1 MPRKASLEVILVA
14 QDTMA
19 FGEDRKRGG
28 DLPELIRALDKLDGP
43 EWIRLL
49 YGHPDHLSD
58 AILEAFSGSERLVP
72 YIDLPVQ
79 HASPRILKAMNRRAG
94 PDDIKR
100 NIDKARRMIPD
111 LALRTSMI
119 VGFPGETDEEFEQLL
134 DFVEEVRFDWL
145 GAFEYSQEEGT
156 LAYDLAPVVDESI
169 VANRIQ
175 ELMDLQE
182 GITRE
187 RLESRVGRV
196 VPVLVEE
203 PGVWGQ
209 EEYMGRARFQSPEID
224 GVVHLKGNEITI
236 GGIVP
241 VRITDVLVYD
251 LLGEAV

>member
-1 MPRKASLEVILVA
+1 MA

-19 FGEDRKRGG
+19 FGEDRIRGG
-28 DLPELIRALDKLDGP
+28 ELPELIRSLDKLDGP

-58 AILEAFSGSERLVP
+58 AILEAFSDSERLVP

-79 HASPRILKAMNRRAG
+79 HASPRILKAMNRRSG

-111 LALRTSMI
+111 LALRTSVI
-119 VGFPGETDEEFEQLL
+119 VGFPGETEEDYEQLL

-156 LAYDLAPVVDESI
+156 PAFDLAHPVDESV
-169 VANRIQ
+169 VAQRLQ
-175 ELMDLQE
+175 ELMDIQE

-187 RLESRVGRV
+187 RLGSWLDRV

-209 EEYMGRARFQSPEID
+209 
-224 GVVHLKGNEITI
+224 
-236 GGIVP
+236 GGIHGPGAVSVP
-241 VRITDVLVYD
+241 GNRRRRSPQ
-251 LLGEAV
+251 GK